1 MKKEEVYISRKEL
14 YVLLFFVIVMFW
26 LMHRLVIILFLTF
39 IFAYL
44 ANSTLGFFA
53 RSALIRHYHKLFTAL
68 LFGLFITLM
77 IILGIFIIPSSYK
90 DTIALF
96 QQIPSSFHVIDF
108 IKTDILQQIPLLN
121 QIDDQTIN
129 NFLVAQDLDKINIP
143 DVTAKITAFFGII
156 LTIFTDILVSFILA
170 FFIVLE
176 KRELQHF
183 FEGIEK
189 GPLGRYYLWIK
200 PYVIVLADS
209 FGKTF
214 ESQAVIALINSLLTI
229 MGLYLFGFP
238 YLLAM
243 WFIVFIF
250 SFVPV
255 FGVIAS
261 SIPIMILGFIIG
273 GFPMVLKVLLLII
286 VIHFIEA
293 YFLNPHIYA
302 SRAKL
307 PITLA
312 FVALVI
318 GEFVGGVW
326 GLLLA
331 IPTLYFLYNI
341 LVLGKVKWNIT
352 S

>member
-1 MKKEEVYISRKEL
+1 MKDISISRKEFYFIIL
-14 YVLLFFVIVMFW
+14 FFVLLFFII
-26 LMHRLVIILFLTF
+26 HRLFIILFLTF

-44 ANSTLGFFA
+44 ANSTLGVFSQYKFV
-53 RSALIRHYHKLFTAL
+53 RLHHKLLTSIVFL
-68 LFGLFITLM
+68 LFITLM
-77 IILGIFIIPSSYK
+77 IIVGIIIIPSSYR
-90 DTIALF
+90 DMVSLF
-96 QQIPSSFHVIDF
+96 QNIPSSFNVIDF
-108 IKTDILQQIPLLN
+108 IKNDIIQQIPLLN
-121 QIDDQTIN
+121 RIDDQTIN

-143 DVTAKITAFFGII
+143 DVTARITALFGII
-156 LTIFTDILVSFILA
+156 LTIFVDILVSFILA

-176 KRELQHF
+176 KKELRYF

-189 GPLGRYYLWIK
+189 GPVGRYYLWIK

-229 MGLYLFGFP
+229 IGLFFFGFH

-261 SIPIMILGFIIG
+261 SVPIMILGFMTG
-273 GFPMVLKVLLLII
+273 GLSMVLEVLVLII
-286 VIHFIEA
+286 IVHFVEA
-293 YFLNPHIYA
+293 YFLNPNIYA

-312 FVALVI
+312 FVALVV

-331 IPTLYFLYNI
+331 IPTLYFLYNV
-341 LVLGKVKWNIT
+341 LVLGKVKWNIKN
-352 S
+352 